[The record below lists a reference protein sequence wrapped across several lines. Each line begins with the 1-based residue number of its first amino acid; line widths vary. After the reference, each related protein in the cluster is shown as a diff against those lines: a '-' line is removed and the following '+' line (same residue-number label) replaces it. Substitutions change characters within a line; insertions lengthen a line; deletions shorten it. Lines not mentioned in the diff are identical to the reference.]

1 MMMMMMMLMMV
12 MSQDHRESFLQCWL
26 MIDDVDLLIMMN
38 YDMIIIVKMMKKM
51 KMKMQMKMKMN
62 EVMMA

>member
-1 MMMMMMMLMMV
+1 
-12 MSQDHRESFLQCWL
+12 

>member
-1 MMMMMMMLMMV
+1 
-12 MSQDHRESFLQCWL
+12 
-26 MIDDVDLLIMMN
+26 MMN